1 MSIIIDDVKLAA
13 QLILQGQLCAIPTET
28 VYGLAA
34 DASNHQAIRR
44 VFEAKGRPVDHPL
57 IVHVANLES
66 AKLWV
71 SEFPD
76 WAEQLAKACW
86 PGPLTIVAKRSE
98 LASDLITGSQ
108 DTVAVRVPNHPKTLE
123 LLSILSNAGCSGLV
137 APSAN
142 QFGHVS
148 PTNASHVASDLGEYL
163 IQNHDVILNGG
174 SCAVGIESTIVLATS
189 KAPKILRPGAI
200 TEELIQ
206 SITGLDLD
214 SDLKDSPKVSG
225 ALASHYAPKA
235 NVQVVTEITGR
246 DFESNSGFIAL
257 AQVPT
262 PQSLTRLAAPNSEVE
277 FAADLYQAMRK
288 ADELNLTTIY
298 IVTPQAIE
306 IGRAIVDRVAKA
318 AHKKPGER
326 E

>member
-1 MSIIIDDVKLAA
+1 MSVIIDDVQLAA
-13 QLILQGQLCAIPTET
+13 QLILEGHLCAIPTET

-34 DASNHQAIRR
+34 DANNHQAIKR
-44 VFEAKGRPVDHPL
+44 VFEAKGRPLDHPL

-66 AKLWV
+66 ARLWV

-76 WAEQLAKACW
+76 WAEKLAMACW
-86 PGPLTIVAKRSE
+86 PGPLTIVAERSE
-98 LASDLITGSQ
+98 LASDLITGGQ

-123 LLSILSNAGCSGLV
+123 LLALLTNGGCTGLV

-142 QFGHVS
+142 RFGHVS
-148 PTNASHVASDLGEYL
+148 PTNASHVSTDLGEYL
-163 IQNHDVILNGG
+163 TKNHDVILDGG

-189 KAPKILRPGAI
+189 GTPKILRPGAI
-200 TEELIQ
+200 TEELIK

-214 SDLKDSPKVSG
+214 TDLQGSPKVSG

-235 NVQVVTEITGR
+235 KVQVVTEIAGKN
-246 DFESNSGFIAL
+246 FESQSGFIAL
-257 AQVPT
+257 AEIPT
-262 PQSLTRLAAPNSEVE
+262 PPSMVRLAAPNSEME

-288 ADELNLTTIY
+288 ADELNLVTIY
-298 IVTPQAIE
+298 IVTPQAIG

-318 AHKKPGER
+318 AHEKSSER
-326 E
+326 R